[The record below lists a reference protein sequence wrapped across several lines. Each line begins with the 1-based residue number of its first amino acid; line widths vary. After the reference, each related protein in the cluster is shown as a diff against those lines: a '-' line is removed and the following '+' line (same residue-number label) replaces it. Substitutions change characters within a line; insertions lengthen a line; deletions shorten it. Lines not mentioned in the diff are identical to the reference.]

1 VNVSALGGEGV
12 TAPAREK
19 IEIVRATRE
28 HVPRILE
35 LARSRSLEGAD
46 PAVASRDGFLVSGYT
61 EEVYQ
66 ARLVSA
72 EHFYVAVKGTDVLG
86 FLLAYSDEQIEPDEW
101 LNHRIKTTLGSFL
114 VIKQVC
120 VARDAARQGV
130 ASRLYHHVL
139 EQWTSSPVIAAVV
152 SEPPNEAST
161 LFHRKLGFEELT
173 RLRPPDGRL
182 RVVWVWRKPRESML
196 QTQYGIAVDLYK
208 HEDLVNWNKLNNFL
222 YITAGLAATL
232 AFTLSEDGAKS
243 EAVAR
248 GIAIVITM
256 MGFTSALTFAVM
268 LRFGRRYLQARKSAV
283 VDLEEYMAWQGGHR
297 IVGRQANEPGAAWL
311 QSSPTGLVMVLLP
324 VLVSLCWLAVL
335 AVLIADSA
343 AFS

>member
-1 VNVSALGGEGV
+1 M
-12 TAPAREK
+12 TAPAMEK

-35 LARSRSLEGAD
+35 LAQSRSLQGVD

-61 EEVYQ
+61 EEVYR

-101 LNHRIKTTLGSFL
+101 LNHRIKTTLGSFM

-120 VARDAARQGV
+120 VAREAARQGV

-139 EQWTSSPVIAAVV
+139 EQWTSNPVIAAVV

-161 LFHRKLGFEELT
+161 RFHRKLGFEELT

-196 QTQYGIAVDLYK
+196 QTQYTIAVDLYK
-208 HEDLVNWNKLNNFL
+208 HEDLINWNKLNNFL

-232 AFTLSEDGAKS
+232 AFTLGKEGATS
-243 EAVAR
+243 AGVAQ
-248 GIAIVITM
+248 GIAAIITVV
-256 MGFTSALTFAVM
+256 GFASALAFAIM
-268 LRFGRRYLQARKSAV
+268 LRFGRRYLQARKAAV
-283 VDLEEYMAWQGGHR
+283 VDLEEHMAWHGGHR
-297 IVGRQANEPGAAWL
+297 IVGRHAAEPGAAWL
-311 QSSPTGLVMVLLP
+311 ESSPTGLMMTLLP
-324 VLVSLCWLAVL
+324 ALVALCWLAML
-335 AVLIADSA
+335 AVVLVN
-343 AFS
+343 

>member
-1 VNVSALGGEGV
+1 ME
-12 TAPAREK
+12 T
-19 IEIVRATRE
+19 IEIVRATQD

-35 LARSRSLEGAD
+35 LAQSRSLEGTD
-46 PAVASRDGFLVSGYT
+46 PAVASQDGFLVSGYT
-61 EEVYQ
+61 EEVYR
-66 ARLVSA
+66 AALVRA

-86 FLLAYSDEQIEPDEW
+86 FLLAYSDERIGLDEW

-130 ASRLYHHVL
+130 ASQLYHHVL
-139 EQWTSSPVIAAVV
+139 GQWTSNPVIAAVV
-152 SEPPNEAST
+152 SEPLNEAST
-161 LFHRKLGFEELT
+161 RFHRKLGFEELT

-208 HEDLVNWNKLNNFL
+208 HEDIINWNKLNNFL

-232 AFTLSEDGAKS
+232 AFTLGKEGAKS
-243 EAVAR
+243 EGMGL
-248 GIAIVITM
+248 GIAVIITVI
-256 MGFTSALTFAVM
+256 GFASALAFAVM

-283 VDLEEYMAWQGGHR
+283 VDLEEHMAWHGGHR
-297 IVGRQANEPGAAWL
+297 IVGRQMAEPGAAWL
-311 QSSPTGLVMVLLP
+311 HSSPTGLVMVVLP
-324 VLVSLCWLAVL
+324 AFVALCWLAMLVVL
-335 AVLIADSA
+335 LAQ
-343 AFS
+343 

>member
-1 VNVSALGGEGV
+1 V
-12 TAPAREK
+12 TAPAVEK
-19 IEIVRATRE
+19 IEIVRAAPE

-35 LARSRSLEGAD
+35 LAQSRSLGGAD
-46 PAVASRDGFLVSGYT
+46 PAVASRDGFLVSGYP
-61 EEVYQ
+61 EEVYR

-72 EHFYVAVKGTDVLG
+72 EHFYVAVKGADVLG

-120 VARDAARQGV
+120 VARGAARQGV

-139 EQWTSSPVIAAVV
+139 EQWTANPVIAAVV

-208 HEDLVNWNKLNNFL
+208 HEDIINWNKLNNFL
-222 YITAGLAATL
+222 YITAGLAATV
-232 AFTLSEDGAKS
+232 AFTLGKEGAKS
-243 EAVAR
+243 AAVAR
-248 GIAIVITM
+248 GVAAVITVI
-256 MGFTSALTFAVM
+256 GFVSALAFAVM
-268 LRFGRRYLQARKSAV
+268 LRYGRRYLQARKSAV
-283 VDLEEYMAWQGGHR
+283 VDLEEHMAWHGGHR
-297 IVGRQANEPGAAWL
+297 IVGRQVTEPGATWL
-311 QSSPTGLVMVLLP
+311 HSSPTGLVMVVLP
-324 VLVSLCWLAVL
+324 ALVSMGWLAMLAVL
-335 AVLIADSA
+335 LAN
-343 AFS
+343 